1 MLDYAG
7 FVENTFYLDIMCLVQ
22 YGECLGESIWPALQ
36 KNADCTDLIA
46 FLSEIAE
53 AQKTI
58 KFHVS
63 RGKTHYDH
71 WQDTLE
77 KVCNR

>member
-22 YGECLGESIWPALQ
+22 YGECLEESIWPALQ

-58 KFHVS
+58 KFHVKQRQNS
-63 RGKTHYDH
+63 
-71 WQDTLE
+71 L
-77 KVCNR
+77 